1 MKMFLLSS
9 DEDTLTGM
17 RLAGI
22 AGRLVKTDEELQSS
36 VQDVLSRNDIGIL
49 LVTRTLSLQFPESV
63 LELKKSSRLLVT
75 EIPDMNN
82 SVAESDSITRYVRDA
97 IGITV

>member
-22 AGRLVKTDEELQSS
+22 DGKLVKTKEDLQSS
-36 VQDVLSRNDIGIL
+36 IKEVCSRDDIGIL
-49 LVTRTLSLQFPESV
+49 LVTRTLSLEFPDSV
-63 LELKKSSRLLVT
+63 FELKKSSKLLVT

-82 SVAESDSITRYVRDA
+82 SVTESDSITRYVREA
-97 IGITV
+97 IGIKV

>member
-9 DEDTLTGM
+9 DEDTLIGM

-22 AGRLVKTDEELQSS
+22 DGRLVKTDEELQSS
-36 VQDVLSRNDIGIL
+36 AQDVLSRNDIGIL

-63 LELKKSSRLLVT
+63 LELKKSSKLLVT

>member
-22 AGRLVKTDEELQSS
+22 DGRLVKTDEELKSS
-36 VQDVLSRNDIGIL
+36 AEEVFSRDDIGIL